1 MIKINYK
8 EVTVEKILQTINKY
22 CLHNYVTVAE
32 QIHKLYTGNE
42 KEIESIEIDIPHYKH
57 RIYIY
62 KEHENEI
69 DFGIEKM
76 NEENEAYGMSFTK
89 EEAKELANNILKMC
103 GE

>member
-32 QIHKLYTGNE
+32 EIKKLYTGNE
-42 KEIESIEIDIPHYKH
+42 KEIESIEITDGNIKSK
-57 RIYIY
+57 INKNLEGGINITIINNNV
-62 KEHENEI
+62 NEKL
-69 DFGIEKM
+69 GIMIK
-76 NEENEAYGMSFTK
+76 NK